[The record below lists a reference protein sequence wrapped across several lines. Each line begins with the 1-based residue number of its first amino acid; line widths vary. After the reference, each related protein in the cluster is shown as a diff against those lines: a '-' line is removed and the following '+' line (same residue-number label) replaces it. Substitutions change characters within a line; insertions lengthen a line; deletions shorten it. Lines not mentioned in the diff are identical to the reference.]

1 MKKSSIIGVL
11 ILCFTFWGKAQV
23 RNEIRVPDPEG
34 YRTLKCDF
42 HIHTVFSDGLVWPT
56 VRVDEAYREGLDA
69 IALTEHLEYRPHR
82 QDIIASHNR
91 SYEIAEKTARNNQV
105 ILIRGSEITRPMAP
119 GHFNA
124 IFLSDC
130 DALEQ
135 KEYMDSFKA
144 ARRQNAFIFWNHPG
158 WDRQQPDTTLWWN
171 EHTRLYEEGYM
182 QGIEVAN
189 GKKYSPE
196 AQRWCME
203 KKLTMIGTSDIH
215 QPIQTDID
223 FARGQHRT
231 MTFVFVRIRKS
242 VGCENTFEKDLTT
255 HTALIIELWH
265 VADELIRRLRKA
277 GFKGHTLTLK
287 IKFHD
292 FTQKTRSISVGHEL
306 YTMKEILPLAKQLL
320 AGLQLTHYR
329 IRLMGLT
336 VSNPVSSPD
345 DPEQGIPTQ
354 LEINF

>member
-130 DALEQ
+130 DALEL
-135 KEYMDSFKA
+135 
-144 ARRQNAFIFWNHPG
+144 P
-158 WDRQQPDTTLWWN
+158 
-171 EHTRLYEEGYM
+171 
-182 QGIEVAN
+182 
-189 GKKYSPE
+189 
-196 AQRWCME
+196 
-203 KKLTMIGTSDIH
+203 MIGTSDIH

-231 MTFVFVRIRKS
+231 MTFVFVRERSAEGIREALLHRRTAVYMDEK
-242 VGCENTFEKDLTT
+242 VIAEEQWLKELFEKSIDIEDIKRNEKSIVITLKNNSDLTF
-255 HTALIIELWH
+255 H
-265 VADELIRRLRKA
+265 
-277 GFKGHTLTLK
+277 LK
-287 IKFHD
+287 
-292 FTQKTRSISVGHEL
+292 KTRHNPGLVYFRE
-306 YTMKEILPLAKQLL
+306 YTIQPQCRHRIE
-320 AGLQLTHYR
+320 
-329 IRLMGLT
+329 IRLENNIQGGDINFEINNLYAAPNKGLT
-336 VSNPVSSPD
+336 YSYKV
-345 DPEQGIPTQ
+345 
-354 LEINF
+354 

>member
-1 MKKSSIIGVL
+1 MKKNSIIGVL
-11 ILCFTFWGKAQV
+11 ILCFAFWGKAQV

-130 DALEQ
+130 DALEL
-135 KEYMDSFKA
+135 
-144 ARRQNAFIFWNHPG
+144 P
-158 WDRQQPDTTLWWN
+158 
-171 EHTRLYEEGYM
+171 
-182 QGIEVAN
+182 
-189 GKKYSPE
+189 
-196 AQRWCME
+196 
-203 KKLTMIGTSDIH
+203 MIGTSDIH

-231 MTFVFVRIRKS
+231 MTFVFVRERSAEGIREALLHRRTAVYMDEK
-242 VGCENTFEKDLTT
+242 VIAEEQWLKELFEKSIDIEDIKRNEKSIVITLKNNSDLTF
-255 HTALIIELWH
+255 H
-265 VADELIRRLRKA
+265 
-277 GFKGHTLTLK
+277 LK
-287 IKFHD
+287 
-292 FTQKTRSISVGHEL
+292 KTRHNPGLVYFRE
-306 YTMKEILPLAKQLL
+306 YTIQPQCRHRIE
-320 AGLQLTHYR
+320 
-329 IRLMGLT
+329 IRLE
-336 VSNPVSSPD
+336 NNI
-345 DPEQGIPTQ
+345 QGGD
-354 LEINF
+354 INFEITNLYAAPQQRTDL

>member
-124 IFLSDC
+124 IFLNDC
-130 DALEQ
+130 DALEL
-135 KEYMDSFKA
+135 
-144 ARRQNAFIFWNHPG
+144 P
-158 WDRQQPDTTLWWN
+158 
-171 EHTRLYEEGYM
+171 
-182 QGIEVAN
+182 
-189 GKKYSPE
+189 
-196 AQRWCME
+196 
-203 KKLTMIGTSDIH
+203 MIGTSDIH

-231 MTFVFVRIRKS
+231 MTFVFVRERSAEGIREALLHRRTAVYMDEK
-242 VGCENTFEKDLTT
+242 VIAEEQWLKELFEKSIDIEDIKRNEKSIVITLKNNSDLTF
-255 HTALIIELWH
+255 H
-265 VADELIRRLRKA
+265 
-277 GFKGHTLTLK
+277 LK
-287 IKFHD
+287 
-292 FTQKTRSISVGHEL
+292 KTRHNPGLVYFRE
-306 YTMKEILPLAKQLL
+306 YTIQPQCRHRIE
-320 AGLQLTHYR
+320 
-329 IRLMGLT
+329 IRLE
-336 VSNPVSSPD
+336 NNI
-345 DPEQGIPTQ
+345 QGGD
-354 LEINF
+354 INFEITNLYAAPNKLSLIHI

>member
-11 ILCFTFWGKAQV
+11 ILCFAFWGKAQV

-130 DALEQ
+130 
-135 KEYMDSFKA
+135 
-144 ARRQNAFIFWNHPG
+144 RRPGTAHDRHIGYPSTHP
-158 WDRQQPDTTLWWN
+158 DRYRFCTGPTPYDDL
-171 EHTRLYEEGYM
+171 R
-182 QGIEVAN
+182 IC
-189 GKKYSPE
+189 P
-196 AQRWCME
+196 
-203 KKLTMIGTSDIH
+203 GT
-215 QPIQTDID
+215 
-223 FARGQHRT
+223 FG
-231 MTFVFVRIRKS
+231 
-242 VGCENTFEKDLTT
+242 
-255 HTALIIELWH
+255 
-265 VADELIRRLRKA
+265 
-277 GFKGHTLTLK
+277 
-287 IKFHD
+287 
-292 FTQKTRSISVGHEL
+292 
-306 YTMKEILPLAKQLL
+306 
-320 AGLQLTHYR
+320 
-329 IRLMGLT
+329 
-336 VSNPVSSPD
+336 
-345 DPEQGIPTQ
+345 
-354 LEINF
+354 

>member
-11 ILCFTFWGKAQV
+11 ILCFAFWGKAQV

-130 DALEQ
+130 DALEL
-135 KEYMDSFKA
+135 
-144 ARRQNAFIFWNHPG
+144 P
-158 WDRQQPDTTLWWN
+158 
-171 EHTRLYEEGYM
+171 
-182 QGIEVAN
+182 
-189 GKKYSPE
+189 
-196 AQRWCME
+196 
-203 KKLTMIGTSDIH
+203 MIGTSDIH

-231 MTFVFVRIRKS
+231 MTFVFVRERSAEGIREALLHRRTAVYMDEK
-242 VGCENTFEKDLTT
+242 VIAEEQWLKELFEKSIDIEDIKRNEKSIVITLKNNSDLTF
-255 HTALIIELWH
+255 H
-265 VADELIRRLRKA
+265 
-277 GFKGHTLTLK
+277 LK
-287 IKFHD
+287 
-292 FTQKTRSISVGHEL
+292 KTRHNPGLVYFRE
-306 YTMKEILPLAKQLL
+306 YTIQPQCRHRIE
-320 AGLQLTHYR
+320 
-329 IRLMGLT
+329 IRLENNIQGGDINFEITNLYAAPHKGLT
-336 VSNPVSSPD
+336 YSYKV
-345 DPEQGIPTQ
+345 
-354 LEINF
+354 

>member
-130 DALEQ
+130 DALEL
-135 KEYMDSFKA
+135 
-144 ARRQNAFIFWNHPG
+144 P
-158 WDRQQPDTTLWWN
+158 
-171 EHTRLYEEGYM
+171 
-182 QGIEVAN
+182 
-189 GKKYSPE
+189 
-196 AQRWCME
+196 
-203 KKLTMIGTSDIH
+203 MIGTSDIH

-231 MTFVFVRIRKS
+231 MTFVFVRERSAEGIREALLHRRTAVYMDEK
-242 VGCENTFEKDLTT
+242 VIAEEQWLKELFEKSIDIEDIKRNEKSIVITLKNNSDLTF
-255 HTALIIELWH
+255 H
-265 VADELIRRLRKA
+265 
-277 GFKGHTLTLK
+277 LK
-287 IKFHD
+287 
-292 FTQKTRSISVGHEL
+292 KTRHNPGLVYFRE
-306 YTMKEILPLAKQLL
+306 YTIQPQCRHRIE
-320 AGLQLTHYR
+320 
-329 IRLMGLT
+329 IRLE
-336 VSNPVSSPD
+336 NNI
-345 DPEQGIPTQ
+345 QGGD
-354 LEINF
+354 INFEITNL

>member
-124 IFLSDC
+124 IFLNDC
-130 DALEQ
+130 DALEL
-135 KEYMDSFKA
+135 
-144 ARRQNAFIFWNHPG
+144 P
-158 WDRQQPDTTLWWN
+158 
-171 EHTRLYEEGYM
+171 
-182 QGIEVAN
+182 
-189 GKKYSPE
+189 
-196 AQRWCME
+196 
-203 KKLTMIGTSDIH
+203 MIGTSDIH

-231 MTFVFVRIRKS
+231 MTFVFVRERSAEGIREALLHRRTAVYMDEK
-242 VGCENTFEKDLTT
+242 VIAEEQWLKELFEKSIDIEDIKRNEKSIVITLKNNSDLTF
-255 HTALIIELWH
+255 H
-265 VADELIRRLRKA
+265 
-277 GFKGHTLTLK
+277 LK
-287 IKFHD
+287 
-292 FTQKTRSISVGHEL
+292 KTRHNPGLVYFRE
-306 YTMKEILPLAKQLL
+306 YTIQPQCRHRIE
-320 AGLQLTHYR
+320 
-329 IRLMGLT
+329 IRLENNIQGGDINFEITNLYAASNKGLT
-336 VSNPVSSPD
+336 YSYKV
-345 DPEQGIPTQ
+345 
-354 LEINF
+354 

>member
-11 ILCFTFWGKAQV
+11 ILCFAFWGKAQV

-130 DALEQ
+130 DALEL
-135 KEYMDSFKA
+135 
-144 ARRQNAFIFWNHPG
+144 P
-158 WDRQQPDTTLWWN
+158 
-171 EHTRLYEEGYM
+171 
-182 QGIEVAN
+182 
-189 GKKYSPE
+189 
-196 AQRWCME
+196 
-203 KKLTMIGTSDIH
+203 MIGTSDIH

-231 MTFVFVRIRKS
+231 MTFVFVRERSAEGIREALLHRRTAVYMDEK
-242 VGCENTFEKDLTT
+242 VIAEEQWLKELFEKSIDIEDIKRNEKSIVITLKNNSDLTF
-255 HTALIIELWH
+255 H
-265 VADELIRRLRKA
+265 
-277 GFKGHTLTLK
+277 LK
-287 IKFHD
+287 
-292 FTQKTRSISVGHEL
+292 KTRHNPGLVYFRE
-306 YTMKEILPLAKQLL
+306 YTIQPQCRHRIE
-320 AGLQLTHYR
+320 
-329 IRLMGLT
+329 IRLE
-336 VSNPVSSPD
+336 NNI
-345 DPEQGIPTQ
+345 QGGD
-354 LEINF
+354 INFEITN

>member
-130 DALEQ
+130 DALEL
-135 KEYMDSFKA
+135 
-144 ARRQNAFIFWNHPG
+144 P
-158 WDRQQPDTTLWWN
+158 
-171 EHTRLYEEGYM
+171 
-182 QGIEVAN
+182 
-189 GKKYSPE
+189 
-196 AQRWCME
+196 
-203 KKLTMIGTSDIH
+203 MIGTSDIH

-231 MTFVFVRIRKS
+231 MTFVFVRERSAEGIREALLHRRTAVYMDEK
-242 VGCENTFEKDLTT
+242 VIAEEQWLKELFEKSIDIEDIKRNEKSIVITLKNNSDLTF
-255 HTALIIELWH
+255 H
-265 VADELIRRLRKA
+265 
-277 GFKGHTLTLK
+277 LK
-287 IKFHD
+287 
-292 FTQKTRSISVGHEL
+292 KTRHNPGLVYFRE
-306 YTMKEILPLAKQLL
+306 YTIQPQCRHRIE
-320 AGLQLTHYR
+320 
-329 IRLMGLT
+329 IRLENNIQGGDINFEITTLYAAPNKGLT
-336 VSNPVSSPD
+336 YSYKV
-345 DPEQGIPTQ
+345 
-354 LEINF
+354 

>member
-11 ILCFTFWGKAQV
+11 ILCFAFWGKAQV

-124 IFLSDC
+124 IFLNDC
-130 DALEQ
+130 DALEL
-135 KEYMDSFKA
+135 
-144 ARRQNAFIFWNHPG
+144 P
-158 WDRQQPDTTLWWN
+158 
-171 EHTRLYEEGYM
+171 
-182 QGIEVAN
+182 
-189 GKKYSPE
+189 
-196 AQRWCME
+196 
-203 KKLTMIGTSDIH
+203 MIGTSDIH

-231 MTFVFVRIRKS
+231 MTFVFVRERSAEGIREALLHRRTAVYMDEK
-242 VGCENTFEKDLTT
+242 VIAEEQWLKELFEKSIDIEDIKRNEKSIVITLKNNSDLTF
-255 HTALIIELWH
+255 H
-265 VADELIRRLRKA
+265 
-277 GFKGHTLTLK
+277 LK
-287 IKFHD
+287 
-292 FTQKTRSISVGHEL
+292 KTRHNPGLVYFRE
-306 YTMKEILPLAKQLL
+306 YTIQPQCRHRIE
-320 AGLQLTHYR
+320 
-329 IRLMGLT
+329 IRLE
-336 VSNPVSSPD
+336 NNI
-345 DPEQGIPTQ
+345 QGGD
-354 LEINF
+354 INFEITNLYAATNKGLNYNYKV

>member
-11 ILCFTFWGKAQV
+11 ILCFAFWGKAQV

-130 DALEQ
+130 DALEL
-135 KEYMDSFKA
+135 
-144 ARRQNAFIFWNHPG
+144 P
-158 WDRQQPDTTLWWN
+158 
-171 EHTRLYEEGYM
+171 
-182 QGIEVAN
+182 
-189 GKKYSPE
+189 
-196 AQRWCME
+196 
-203 KKLTMIGTSDIH
+203 MIGTSDIH

-231 MTFVFVRIRKS
+231 MTFVFVRERSAEGIREALLHRRTAVYMDEK
-242 VGCENTFEKDLTT
+242 VIAEEQWLKELFEKSIDIEDIKRNEKSIVITLKNNSDLTF
-255 HTALIIELWH
+255 H
-265 VADELIRRLRKA
+265 
-277 GFKGHTLTLK
+277 LK
-287 IKFHD
+287 
-292 FTQKTRSISVGHEL
+292 KTR
-306 YTMKEILPLAKQLL
+306 
-320 AGLQLTHYR
+320 
-329 IRLMGLT
+329 
-336 VSNPVSSPD
+336 
-345 DPEQGIPTQ
+345 QGIYHPTSVPPSYRNPFRKQ
-354 LEINF
+354 YPGRRYQF

>member
-11 ILCFTFWGKAQV
+11 ILCFAFWGKAQV

-130 DALEQ
+130 DALEL
-135 KEYMDSFKA
+135 
-144 ARRQNAFIFWNHPG
+144 P
-158 WDRQQPDTTLWWN
+158 
-171 EHTRLYEEGYM
+171 
-182 QGIEVAN
+182 
-189 GKKYSPE
+189 
-196 AQRWCME
+196 
-203 KKLTMIGTSDIH
+203 MIGTSDIH

-231 MTFVFVRIRKS
+231 MTFVFVRERSAEGIREALLHRRTAVYMDEK
-242 VGCENTFEKDLTT
+242 VIAEEQWLKELFEKSIDIEDIKRNEKSIVITLKNNSDLTF
-255 HTALIIELWH
+255 H
-265 VADELIRRLRKA
+265 
-277 GFKGHTLTLK
+277 LK
-287 IKFHD
+287 
-292 FTQKTRSISVGHEL
+292 KTRHNPGLVYFRE
-306 YTMKEILPLAKQLL
+306 YTIQPQCRHRIE
-320 AGLQLTHYR
+320 
-329 IRLMGLT
+329 IRLENNIQGGDINFEITNLYVAPNKGLT
-336 VSNPVSSPD
+336 YSYKV
-345 DPEQGIPTQ
+345 
-354 LEINF
+354 

>member
-11 ILCFTFWGKAQV
+11 ILCFAFWGKAQV

-130 DALEQ
+130 DALEL
-135 KEYMDSFKA
+135 
-144 ARRQNAFIFWNHPG
+144 P
-158 WDRQQPDTTLWWN
+158 
-171 EHTRLYEEGYM
+171 
-182 QGIEVAN
+182 
-189 GKKYSPE
+189 
-196 AQRWCME
+196 
-203 KKLTMIGTSDIH
+203 MIGTSDIH

-231 MTFVFVRIRKS
+231 MTFVFVRERSAEGIREALLHRRTAVYMDEK
-242 VGCENTFEKDLTT
+242 VIAEEQWLKELFEKSIDIEDIKRNEKSIVITLKNNSDLTF
-255 HTALIIELWH
+255 H
-265 VADELIRRLRKA
+265 
-277 GFKGHTLTLK
+277 LK
-287 IKFHD
+287 
-292 FTQKTRSISVGHEL
+292 KTRHNPGLVYFRE
-306 YTMKEILPLAKQLL
+306 YTIQPQCRPDFVNVSPKNH
-320 AGLQLTHYR
+320 LQ
-329 IRLMGLT
+329 IMGRYVDV
-336 VSNPVSSPD
+336 VS
-345 DPEQGIPTQ
+345 
-354 LEINF
+354 

>member
-11 ILCFTFWGKAQV
+11 ILCFAFWGKAQV

-105 ILIRGSEITRPMAP
+105 ILIRGSEITRPMAS

-130 DALEQ
+130 DALEL
-135 KEYMDSFKA
+135 
-144 ARRQNAFIFWNHPG
+144 P
-158 WDRQQPDTTLWWN
+158 
-171 EHTRLYEEGYM
+171 
-182 QGIEVAN
+182 
-189 GKKYSPE
+189 
-196 AQRWCME
+196 
-203 KKLTMIGTSDIH
+203 MIGTSDIH

-231 MTFVFVRIRKS
+231 MTFVFVRERSAEGIREALLHRRTAVYMDEK
-242 VGCENTFEKDLTT
+242 VIAEEQWLKELFEKSID
-255 HTALIIELWH
+255 IE
-265 VADELIRRLRKA
+265 D
-277 GFKGHTLTLK
+277 
-287 IKFHD
+287 IKRNE
-292 FTQKTRSISVGHEL
+292 KSI
-306 YTMKEILPLAKQLL
+306 
-320 AGLQLTHYR
+320 
-329 IRLMGLT
+329 
-336 VSNPVSSPD
+336 
-345 DPEQGIPTQ
+345 
-354 LEINF
+354 